1 MSKTLNEKTII
12 LSVTNDL
19 VTDRRVDKII
29 KSLQTLG
36 FQIILIGRKL
46 KNSKTINRRKY
57 KTIRMRLLFNK
68 GILFYGEYN
77 IRLFFLLIFKRVNIL
92 LANDLD
98 TLLANYFAYIFKK
111 YIFRQKV
118 FLIYDSHEYFTEVP
132 ELNGRTFAKNAW
144 LFIEKIILP
153 KIKYA
158 YTVCQSIADEYQ
170 NKYGIEMQIIR
181 NFPLCIDKNFENIAR
196 QKARALKQSFNNRKI
211 ILYQGALNIGRG
223 LEEAVLSMQFVKHA
237 VLLIIGEGDI
247 EKELK
252 NIVHEYKLNKKVYF
266 TGKIPL
272 EELNSFTKIADIG
285 LVLQKDLS
293 LSYRYVLPNRLFD
306 YLQAEVPVLASRLP
320 EIEQVVNKT
329 KSGILIEQIT
339 PQLIAEKINYLLNS
353 PQILNNFK
361 ENARKVKNEYC
372 WEKEEIKLKNI
383 LISLK

>member
-19 VTDRRVDKII
+19 VTDRRVDKVI

-98 TLLANYFAYIFKK
+98 TLLANYLAYIFKK

-339 PQLIAEKINYLLNS
+339 PQLIAEKINYLLDS